1 MSNLSPSE
9 TSNNNDEYPQ
19 VTQEDLDQSKFRVGL
34 KPIRLQQNIHA
45 LIRYGERS
53 GYVAEC
59 TEIAVVTQGETLDQV
74 VSNLQEAVS
83 LHLEDEDLADFGLVA
98 QPTILISLELQLEY
112 A

>member
-1 MSNLSPSE
+1 M
-9 TSNNNDEYPQ
+9 
-19 VTQEDLDQSKFRVGL
+19 
-34 KPIRLQQNIHA
+34 RLQQNIHA

-59 TEIAVVTQGETLDQV
+59 TEIAVVTQGQTLDQV

-83 LHLEDEDLADFGLVA
+83 LHLDGENLADFGLVS